1 MVLYQRI
8 FSRQFHSAYSNMDA
22 GFGAGFLFGNV
33 DKHGRLES
41 DVFDDQ
47 EKRQIKGLSSL
58 GVT

>member
-1 MVLYQRI
+1 
-8 FSRQFHSAYSNMDA
+8 MDA